1 MKTKIYDALERTLGF
16 SPLKKNATLKL
27 VLVTLQWIRTLY
39 EILTMP
45 ETKKALE
52 PQGWYMIEE

>member
-45 ETKKALE
+45 ETEITAKYHLGLKDN
-52 PQGWYMIEE
+52 

>member
-1 MKTKIYDALERTLGF
+1 MPWIRIPWFQSFKE
-16 SPLKKNATLKL
+16 NARQL

-45 ETKKALE
+45 ETEITACLV
-52 PQGWYMIEE
+52 IELKSIAK